1 MVVQAHKGV
10 APAIGQAEVIT
21 MVSQRFRDLGVMTV
35 LLRRVYS
42 QRLPRVLILKDKVE
56 RGERLDHYDISYL
69 DHILADARAIQPTI
83 ERHPEYQPLAA
94 QLIGLYKLVI
104 DRAVENERHH

>member
-1 MVVQAHKGV
+1 
-10 APAIGQAEVIT
+10 
-21 MVSQRFRDLGVMTV
+21 MVSQKFRDLGVMTV

-42 QRLPRVLILKDKVE
+42 QRLPRIMMLKDKVDS
-56 RGERLDHYDISYL
+56 GECLDRYDISYL

-94 QLIGLYKLVI
+94 QLIGLYKEVI
-104 DRAVENERHH
+104 DQAVENERRH